1 MISSLENNF
10 PDHVIGY
17 SDHTLPSKDMNNI
30 TTAYLLGA
38 RVIEKHFTINKK

>member
-30 TTAYLLGA
+30 TTLLTGC
-38 RVIEKHFTINKK
+38 KSN